1 MPEKYHIETQPVP
14 PRRPR
19 IGKYGV
25 VDWREDCARCHNCV
39 KKACVYDRYR
49 QEAEYIRNLSDVD
62 ALFFD
67 CMGCFSCV
75 QDCTKGL
82 LCMSI
87 NPAYEKMGN
96 GYWTPDIIKTTW
108 LQAETAKIPVSGSGY
123 HGPFAGYGFDSMWTD
138 MSEIV
143 RPTRDGIHGREYIS
157 TSVDIGRKLPYLDFD
172 GDKAKTNPPNEWR
185 TSLPHLVSIPM
196 PLIIDMSSPA
206 HTLPQLD
213 AIITQTAVN
222 TGLIA
227 IIDSRHWSGDD
238 KQLEHIA
245 FYLGPDSPDVPK
257 ESLKK
262 TRLVE
267 IADNSKAI
275 ERIKELKKMHPKI
288 VVSIR
293 VELTAAGVERAI
305 KLAEFEEVE
314 VIHVVADSDGN
325 EIGSATSLQAG
336 TQKPR
341 FIKDIIRHIH
351 TAIIEKGNRDEITL
365 MAGGGVAL
373 PEHLAKAIICGAD
386 LVTINLPLL
395 IALECHLC
403 ESCKPGM
410 PCPAKLEKIDF
421 DYGVGRMTNLI
432 AAWHDQLVEVMGAM
446 GMREVRRL
454 RGDVGRAMF
463 FENLEEETFGKLFGS
478 RKND

>member
-1 MPEKYHIETQPVP
+1 MPEKYHIKTSPVP

-19 IGKYGV
+19 LGKYGV

-49 QEAEYIRNLSDVD
+49 QEADYIRTLSDVD

-87 NPAYEKMGN
+87 NPEYQKMGN
-96 GYWTPDIIKTTW
+96 SYWTPDIIKTTW
-108 LQAETAKIPVSGSGY
+108 LQAETAKIPVSGAGY
-123 HGPFAGYGFDSMWTD
+123 RGPFSGKGFDSMWTD

-157 TSVDIGRKLPYLDFD
+157 TSVDIGRKLSYLDFNS
-172 GDKAKTNPPNEWR
+172 KNPAVMP
-185 TSLPHLVSIPM
+185 SLVSIPM
-196 PLIIDMSSPA
+196 PLIIDMTSPA
-206 HTLPQLD
+206 HTLPQLN
-213 AIITQTAVN
+213 AIIKQTAAN

-227 IIDSRHWSGDD
+227 IIDSRAWD
-238 KQLEHIA
+238 KDEKNLENIA
-245 FYLGPDSPDVPK
+245 FYFGPDSPFVSS
-257 ESLKK
+257 ETLKK
-262 TRLVE
+262 TMLVE
-267 IADNSKAI
+267 IADGNNVT
-275 ERIKELKKMHPKI
+275 ERIIQLKKMHPEI
-288 VVSIR
+288 VVAIR
-293 VELTAAGVERAI
+293 VELASDGIEHAV
-305 KLAEFEEVE
+305 KLAELEDVE
-314 VIHVVADSDGN
+314 AIHVVADAKGN
-325 EIGSATSLQAG
+325 ELGSS
-336 TQKPR
+336 KPR
-341 FIKDIIRHIH
+341 FLKDMTRQIH
-351 TAIIEKGNRDEITL
+351 TALIEKGTRDQITL
-365 MAGGGVAL
+365 IAGGGIAL
-373 PEHLAKAIICGAD
+373 PEHMAKEIICGAD
-386 LVTINLPLL
+386 VITINLPLL

-403 ESCKPGM
+403 DSCSPGM
-410 PCPAKLEKIDF
+410 KCPAKLEKIDF

-432 AAWHDQLVEVMGAM
+432 AAWHDQLIEVMGAM

>member
-1 MPEKYHIETQPVP
+1 MTEKYHIKTQPVP

-19 IGKYGV
+19 IGKYGM

-49 QEAEYIRNLSDVD
+49 QEADYIRNLSDVD

-87 NPAYEKMGN
+87 NPEYERMGN
-96 GYWTPDIIKTTW
+96 SYWTPDIIKTTW
-108 LQAETAKIPVSGSGY
+108 LQAETAKIPVSGAGY
-123 HGPFAGYGFDSMWTD
+123 RGPFAGKGFDSMWTD

-157 TSVDIGRKLPYLDFD
+157 TSVDIGRKLPYLTFEE
-172 GDKAKTNPPNEWR
+172 DKTAN
-185 TSLPHLVSIPM
+185 LLSIPM
-196 PLIIDMSSPA
+196 PLIIDMTSPA

-213 AIITQTAVN
+213 EIIKQTAVN

-227 IIDSRHWSGDD
+227 IIDPRQWKADD

-245 FYLGPDSPDVPK
+245 FYLGPDIADIPK
-257 ESLKK
+257 EALKK

-267 IADNSKAI
+267 IADSGRAI
-275 ERIKELKKMHPKI
+275 ERIKEIKKINPQI
-288 VVSIR
+288 VIAVR
-293 VELTAAGVERAI
+293 VELTSAGVERAI
-305 KLAEFEEVE
+305 NLAEFNEVE
-314 VIHVVADSDGN
+314 AIHIVADPNGN
-325 EIGSATSLQAG
+325 EIGA
-336 TQKPR
+336 KNPR
-341 FIKDIIRHIH
+341 FIKDMTRQIH
-351 TAIIEKGNRDEITL
+351 SALIEKGNRDEITII
-365 MAGGGVAL
+365 AGGGVAL
-373 PEHLAKAIICGAD
+373 PEHLAKEIICGAD

-403 ESCKPGM
+403 ESCRQGM
-410 PCPAKLEKIDF
+410 SCPAKLEKIDF

-432 AAWHDQLVEVMGAM
+432 AAWHDQLIEVMGAM

-478 RKND
+478 RKQN